1 LQGEIQLQ
9 SKSGN
14 INEGNKDNKNFYDS
28 EKLQSI
34 IGTFIKQMAEL
45 NSLVSIGP
53 FTSLIN
59 DPNLNLNALKEY
71 GNLLIRYQSNLNFY
85 LSAMTKAY
93 FLAINKISS
102 SATEEM
108 TSEEFRKITI
118 NTFEDIYSTMFES
131 PEYSINYNNLLNSI
145 IDLNKSYQ
153 RFIDTNPLLF
163 KQASQTFSKEE
174 KDLLFYN
181 LYEIKKISLEIKR
194 KIDENKN
201 E

>member
-1 LQGEIQLQ
+1 LQ
-9 SKSGN
+9 SKSDD
-14 INEGNKDNKNFYDS
+14 INEEKKDNQDNKNFYDS
-28 EKLQSI
+28 EKMRSS
-34 IGTFIKQMAEL
+34 IGTFIKQMADL

-53 FTSLIN
+53 FTSLMN

-71 GNLLIRYQSNLNFY
+71 GNLLVRYQSNLNFY
-85 LSAMTKAY
+85 ISAMTKAY
-93 FLAINKISS
+93 FLAINKIAS
-102 SATEEM
+102 SATEKM

-118 NTFEDIYSTMFES
+118 NTFEEIYSTMFES
-131 PEYSINYNNLLNSI
+131 SEYSINYNNLLNSI

-163 KQASQTFSKEE
+163 KYSSQTFSKEE
-174 KDLLFYN
+174 NDLLFYN
-181 LYEIKKISLEIKR
+181 LYEIKKLSFEIKR

>member
-1 LQGEIQLQ
+1 LQ
-9 SKSGN
+9 SKSDDIN
-14 INEGNKDNKNFYDS
+14 IEKKDNKDNKNFYDS
-28 EKLQSI
+28 EKLQSS
-34 IGTFIKQMAEL
+34 IGTFIKQMADL
-45 NSLVSIGP
+45 NSLMSIGP
-53 FTSLIN
+53 FTSLMN

-71 GNLLIRYQSNLNFY
+71 GNLLVRYQSNLNFY
-85 LSAMTKAY
+85 ISAMTKAY
-93 FLAINKISS
+93 FLAINKIAS

-131 PEYSINYNNLLNSI
+131 SEYSINYNNLLNSI

-163 KQASQTFSKEE
+163 KYSSQTFSKEE

-181 LYEIKKISLEIKR
+181 LYEIKKLSFEIKR

>member
-1 LQGEIQLQ
+1 LQ
-9 SKSGN
+9 SKSDD
-14 INEGNKDNKNFYDS
+14 INKEKKDNKDNKNFYDS
-28 EKLQSI
+28 EKLQSS
-34 IGTFIKQMAEL
+34 IGTFIKQMADL
-45 NSLVSIGP
+45 NSLMSIGP
-53 FTSLIN
+53 FTSLMN

-71 GNLLIRYQSNLNFY
+71 GNLLVRYQSNLNFY
-85 LSAMTKAY
+85 ISAMTKAY
-93 FLAINKISS
+93 FLAINKIAS

-131 PEYSINYNNLLNSI
+131 SEYSINYNNLLNSI

-163 KQASQTFSKEE
+163 KYSSQTFSKEE

-181 LYEIKKISLEIKR
+181 LYEIKKLSFEIKR

>member
-1 LQGEIQLQ
+1 LQ
-9 SKSGN
+9 SKSDDIN
-14 INEGNKDNKNFYDS
+14 IEKKDNKDNKNFYDS
-28 EKLQSI
+28 EKIQSL
-34 IGTFIKQMAEL
+34 IGTFIKQMADL

-53 FTSLIN
+53 FTSLMN
-59 DPNLNLNALKEY
+59 DPNLNLNVLKEY
-71 GNLLIRYQSNLNFY
+71 GNLLVRYQSNLNFY
-85 LSAMTKAY
+85 ISAMTKAY
-93 FLAINKISS
+93 FLAINKIAS

-131 PEYSINYNNLLNSI
+131 SEYSINYNNLLNSI

-153 RFIDTNPLLF
+153 RSIDTNPLF
-163 KQASQTFSKEE
+163 KYSSQTFSKEE

-181 LYEIKKISLEIKR
+181 LYEIKKLSFEIKR

>member
-1 LQGEIQLQ
+1 MQ
-9 SKSGN
+9 SKSDD
-14 INEGNKDNKNFYDS
+14 INKEKKDNKDNKNFYDS
-28 EKLQSI
+28 EKIQSL
-34 IGTFIKQMAEL
+34 IGTFIKQMADL

-53 FTSLIN
+53 FTSLMN

-71 GNLLIRYQSNLNFY
+71 GNLLVRYQSNLNFY
-85 LSAMTKAY
+85 ISAMTKAY
-93 FLAINKISS
+93 FLAINKIAS

-131 PEYSINYNNLLNSI
+131 SEYSINYNNLLNSI

-163 KQASQTFSKEE
+163 KYSSQTFSKEE

-181 LYEIKKISLEIKR
+181 LYEIKKLSFEIKR

>member
-1 LQGEIQLQ
+1 LQ
-9 SKSGN
+9 SKSDD
-14 INEGNKDNKNFYDS
+14 INEEKKDNQDNKNFYDS
-28 EKLQSI
+28 EKMRSS
-34 IGTFIKQMAEL
+34 IGTFIKQMADL

-53 FTSLIN
+53 FTSLMN

-71 GNLLIRYQSNLNFY
+71 GNLLVRYQSNLNFY
-85 LSAMTKAY
+85 ISAMTKAY
-93 FLAINKISS
+93 FLAINKIAS
-102 SATEEM
+102 SATEKM

-118 NTFEDIYSTMFES
+118 NTFEEIYSTMFES
-131 PEYSINYNNLLNSI
+131 SEYSINYNNLLNSI

-163 KQASQTFSKEE
+163 KYSSQTFSKEE

-181 LYEIKKISLEIKR
+181 LYEIKKLSFEIKR

>member
-1 LQGEIQLQ
+1 LQ
-9 SKSGN
+9 SKSDDIN
-14 INEGNKDNKNFYDS
+14 IEKKDNKDNKNFYDS
-28 EKLQSI
+28 EKLQSS
-34 IGTFIKQMAEL
+34 IGTFIKQMADL

-53 FTSLIN
+53 FTSLMN

-71 GNLLIRYQSNLNFY
+71 GNLLVRYQSNLNFY
-85 LSAMTKAY
+85 ISAMTKAY
-93 FLAINKISS
+93 FLAINKIAS

-131 PEYSINYNNLLNSI
+131 SEYSINYNNLLNSI

-163 KQASQTFSKEE
+163 KYSSQTFSKEE

-181 LYEIKKISLEIKR
+181 LYEIKKLSFEIKR

>member
-1 LQGEIQLQ
+1 MQ
-9 SKSGN
+9 SKSDD
-14 INEGNKDNKNFYDS
+14 INEEKKDNQDNKNFYDS
-28 EKLQSI
+28 EKLRSS
-34 IGTFIKQMAEL
+34 IGTFIKQMADL

-53 FTSLIN
+53 FTSLMN

-71 GNLLIRYQSNLNFY
+71 GNLLVRYQSNLNFY
-85 LSAMTKAY
+85 ISAMTKAY
-93 FLAINKISS
+93 FLAINKIAS
-102 SATEEM
+102 SATEKM

-118 NTFEDIYSTMFES
+118 NTFEEIYSTMFES
-131 PEYSINYNNLLNSI
+131 SEYSINYNNLLNSI

-163 KQASQTFSKEE
+163 KYSSQTFSKEE

-181 LYEIKKISLEIKR
+181 LYEIKKLSFEIKR

>member
-1 LQGEIQLQ
+1 MQ
-9 SKSGN
+9 SKSDD
-14 INEGNKDNKNFYDS
+14 INKEKKDNKDNKNFYDS
-28 EKLQSI
+28 EKLQSS
-34 IGTFIKQMAEL
+34 IGTFIKQMADL
-45 NSLVSIGP
+45 NSLMSIGP
-53 FTSLIN
+53 FTSLMN

-71 GNLLIRYQSNLNFY
+71 GNLLVRYQSNLNFY
-85 LSAMTKAY
+85 ISAMTKAY
-93 FLAINKISS
+93 FLAINKIAS

-131 PEYSINYNNLLNSI
+131 SEYSINYNNLLNSI

-153 RFIDTNPLLF
+153 RFIDTNPLLL
-163 KQASQTFSKEE
+163 KYSSQTFSKEE

-181 LYEIKKISLEIKR
+181 LYEIKKLSFEIKR

>member
-1 LQGEIQLQ
+1 LQ
-9 SKSGN
+9 SKSDD
-14 INEGNKDNKNFYDS
+14 INKEKKDNKDNKNFYDS
-28 EKLQSI
+28 EKIQSL
-34 IGTFIKQMAEL
+34 IGTFIKQMADL

-53 FTSLIN
+53 FTSLMN

-71 GNLLIRYQSNLNFY
+71 GNLLVRYQSNLNFY
-85 LSAMTKAY
+85 ISAMTKAY
-93 FLAINKISS
+93 FLAINKIAS

-131 PEYSINYNNLLNSI
+131 SEYSINYNNLLNSI

-163 KQASQTFSKEE
+163 KYSSQTFSKEE

-181 LYEIKKISLEIKR
+181 LYEIKKFLLKLKEK
-194 KIDENKN
+194 
-201 E
+201 

>member
-1 LQGEIQLQ
+1 LQ
-9 SKSGN
+9 SKSDDIN
-14 INEGNKDNKNFYDS
+14 IEKKGNKDNKNFYDS
-28 EKLQSI
+28 EKLQSS
-34 IGTFIKQMAEL
+34 IGTFIKQMADL
-45 NSLVSIGP
+45 NSLMSIGP
-53 FTSLIN
+53 FTSLMN

-71 GNLLIRYQSNLNFY
+71 GNLLVRYQSNLNFY
-85 LSAMTKAY
+85 ISAMTKAY
-93 FLAINKISS
+93 FLAINKIAS

-131 PEYSINYNNLLNSI
+131 SEYSINYNNLLNSI

-153 RFIDTNPLLF
+153 RSIDTNPLF
-163 KQASQTFSKEE
+163 KYSSQTFSKEE

-181 LYEIKKISLEIKR
+181 LYEIKKLSFEIKR

>member
-1 LQGEIQLQ
+1 MQ
-9 SKSGN
+9 SKSDDIN
-14 INEGNKDNKNFYDS
+14 IEKKDNKDNKNFYDS
-28 EKLQSI
+28 EKLQSS
-34 IGTFIKQMAEL
+34 IGTFIKQMADL

-53 FTSLIN
+53 FTSLMN
-59 DPNLNLNALKEY
+59 DPNLNLNVLKEY
-71 GNLLIRYQSNLNFY
+71 GNLLVRYQSNLNFY
-85 LSAMTKAY
+85 ISAMTKAY
-93 FLAINKISS
+93 FLAINKIAS

-131 PEYSINYNNLLNSI
+131 SEYSINYNNLLNSI

-163 KQASQTFSKEE
+163 KHSSQTFSKEE

-181 LYEIKKISLEIKR
+181 LYEIKKLSFEIKR

>member
-1 LQGEIQLQ
+1 LQ
-9 SKSGN
+9 SKSDD
-14 INEGNKDNKNFYDS
+14 INEEKKNNKDNKNFNDS
-28 EKLQSI
+28 EKLQSL

-53 FTSLIN
+53 FISLMN

-71 GNLLIRYQSNLNFY
+71 GNLLVRYQSNLNFY
-85 LSAMTKAY
+85 ISAMTKAY
-93 FLAINKISS
+93 FLAINKIAS

-118 NTFEDIYSTMFES
+118 NTFEEIYSTMFES
-131 PEYSINYNNLLNSI
+131 SEYSINYNNLLNSI

-163 KQASQTFSKEE
+163 KYSSQTFSKEE

-181 LYEIKKISLEIKR
+181 LYEIKKLSFEIKR

>member
-1 LQGEIQLQ
+1 MQ
-9 SKSGN
+9 SKSDD
-14 INEGNKDNKNFYDS
+14 INKEKKDNKDNKNFYDS
-28 EKLQSI
+28 EKLQSS
-34 IGTFIKQMAEL
+34 IGTFIKQMADL

-53 FTSLIN
+53 FTSLMN

-71 GNLLIRYQSNLNFY
+71 GNLLVRYQSNLNFY
-85 LSAMTKAY
+85 ISAMTKAY
-93 FLAINKISS
+93 FLAINKIAS

-131 PEYSINYNNLLNSI
+131 SEYSINYNNLLNSI

-163 KQASQTFSKEE
+163 KYSSQTFSKEE

-181 LYEIKKISLEIKR
+181 LYEIKKLSFEIKR

>member
-1 LQGEIQLQ
+1 MQ
-9 SKSGN
+9 SKSDDIIEEKRN
-14 INEGNKDNKNFYDS
+14 NKDNKNFYDS
-28 EKLQSI
+28 EKIQSS
-34 IGTFIKQMAEL
+34 IGTFIKQMADL

-53 FTSLIN
+53 FTSLMN

-71 GNLLIRYQSNLNFY
+71 GNLLVRYQSNLNFY
-85 LSAMTKAY
+85 ISSMTKAY
-93 FLAINKISS
+93 FLAINKIAS
-102 SATEEM
+102 SATEKM

-118 NTFEDIYSTMFES
+118 NTFEEIYSTMFES
-131 PEYSINYNNLLNSI
+131 SEYSINYNNLLNSI
-145 IDLNKSYQ
+145 IDLNKNYQ

-163 KQASQTFSKEE
+163 KYSSQTFSKEE

-181 LYEIKKISLEIKR
+181 LYEIKKLSFEIKR

>member
-1 LQGEIQLQ
+1 LQ
-9 SKSGN
+9 SKSDDIN
-14 INEGNKDNKNFYDS
+14 IEKKDNKDNKNFYDS
-28 EKLQSI
+28 EKLQSS
-34 IGTFIKQMAEL
+34 IGTFIKQMADL

-53 FTSLIN
+53 FTSLMN

-71 GNLLIRYQSNLNFY
+71 GNLLVRYQSNLNFY
-85 LSAMTKAY
+85 ISAMTKAY
-93 FLAINKISS
+93 FLAINKIAS

-131 PEYSINYNNLLNSI
+131 SEYSINYNNLLNSI

-153 RFIDTNPLLF
+153 RSIDTNPLLF
-163 KQASQTFSKEE
+163 KYSSQTFSKEE

-181 LYEIKKISLEIKR
+181 LYEIKKLSFEIKR
-194 KIDENKN
+194 KIDESKN

>member
-1 LQGEIQLQ
+1 MQ
-9 SKSGN
+9 SKSDD

-28 EKLQSI
+28 AELQSI
-34 IGTFIKQMAEL
+34 IGTFTKQMAEL
-45 NSLVSIGP
+45 NSLVSFGP

-59 DPNLNLNALKEY
+59 DPNLNLNSLKEY
-71 GNLLIRYQSNLNFY
+71 GNLLIKYQSNLNFY

-102 SATEEM
+102 SAKEEM

-131 PEYSINYNNLLNSI
+131 SEYSINYNNLLNSI

-163 KQASQTFSKEE
+163 KQGSQTFSKEE

>member
-1 LQGEIQLQ
+1 MQ
-9 SKSGN
+9 SKSDD
-14 INEGNKDNKNFYDS
+14 INQEKKVNKDNKNFYDS

-59 DPNLNLNALKEY
+59 DPNLNLNSLKEY
-71 GNLLIRYQSNLNFY
+71 GNLLIKYQSNLNFY

-93 FLAINKISS
+93 FLAINKIAS
-102 SATEEM
+102 SATEEID
-108 TSEEFRKITI
+108 SDEFRKITI

-145 IDLNKSYQ
+145 IDLNNSYQ

-163 KQASQTFSKEE
+163 KQTSQTFSKEE

>member
-1 LQGEIQLQ
+1 MQ
-9 SKSGN
+9 SKSDD
-14 INEGNKDNKNFYDS
+14 INEEKKDNQDNKNFYDS
-28 EKLQSI
+28 EKIRSS
-34 IGTFIKQMAEL
+34 IGTFIKQMADL

-53 FTSLIN
+53 FTSLMN

-71 GNLLIRYQSNLNFY
+71 GNLLVRYQSNLNFY
-85 LSAMTKAY
+85 ISAMTKAY
-93 FLAINKISS
+93 FLAINKIAS
-102 SATEEM
+102 SATEKM

-118 NTFEDIYSTMFES
+118 NTFEEIYSTMFES
-131 PEYSINYNNLLNSI
+131 SEYSINYNNSLNSI

-163 KQASQTFSKEE
+163 KYSSQTFSKEE

-181 LYEIKKISLEIKR
+181 LYEIKKLSFEIKR

>member
-1 LQGEIQLQ
+1 MQ
-9 SKSGN
+9 SKSDD
-14 INEGNKDNKNFYDS
+14 INEEKKDNQDNKNFYDS
-28 EKLQSI
+28 EKIRSS
-34 IGTFIKQMAEL
+34 IGTFIKQMADL

-53 FTSLIN
+53 FTSLMN

-71 GNLLIRYQSNLNFY
+71 GNLLVRYQSNLNFY
-85 LSAMTKAY
+85 ISAMTKAY
-93 FLAINKISS
+93 FLAINKIAS
-102 SATEEM
+102 SATEKM

-118 NTFEDIYSTMFES
+118 NTFEEIYSTMFES
-131 PEYSINYNNLLNSI
+131 SEYSINYNNLLNSI

-153 RFIDTNPLLF
+153 RFIDTNPLLV
-163 KQASQTFSKEE
+163 KYSSQTFSKEE

-181 LYEIKKISLEIKR
+181 LYEIKKLSFEIKR

>member
-1 LQGEIQLQ
+1 LQ

-34 IGTFIKQMAEL
+34 IGTFIKQIAEL

>member
-1 LQGEIQLQ
+1 MKTMIKYLFTRRYNNCSQKVKIQ
-9 SKSGN
+9 SS
-14 INEGNKDNKNFYDS
+14 
-28 EKLQSI
+28 
-34 IGTFIKQMAEL
+34 IGTFIKQMADL

-53 FTSLIN
+53 FTSLMN

-71 GNLLIRYQSNLNFY
+71 GNLLVRYQSNLNFY
-85 LSAMTKAY
+85 ISAMTKAY
-93 FLAINKISS
+93 FLAINKIAS
-102 SATEEM
+102 SATEKM

-118 NTFEDIYSTMFES
+118 NTFEEIYSTMFES
-131 PEYSINYNNLLNSI
+131 SEYSINYNNLLNSI

-153 RFIDTNPLLF
+153 RFIDINPLLF
-163 KQASQTFSKEE
+163 KYSSQTFSKEE

-181 LYEIKKISLEIKR
+181 LYEIKKLSFEIKR

>member
-1 LQGEIQLQ
+1 LQ
-9 SKSGN
+9 SKSDD
-14 INEGNKDNKNFYDS
+14 INEEKKVNKDNKNFYDS
-28 EKLQSI
+28 EKLQSL
-34 IGTFIKQMAEL
+34 IGTFIKQMADL

-53 FTSLIN
+53 FTSLMN

-71 GNLLIRYQSNLNFY
+71 GNLLVRYQSNLNFY
-85 LSAMTKAY
+85 ISAMTKAY
-93 FLAINKISS
+93 FLAINKIAS

-131 PEYSINYNNLLNSI
+131 SEYSINYNNLLNSI

-163 KQASQTFSKEE
+163 KYSSQTFSKEE

-181 LYEIKKISLEIKR
+181 LYEIKKLSFEIKR

>member
-1 LQGEIQLQ
+1 LQ
-9 SKSGN
+9 SKSDDIN
-14 INEGNKDNKNFYDS
+14 IEKKDNKDNKNFYDS
-28 EKLQSI
+28 EKLQSS
-34 IGTFIKQMAEL
+34 IGTFIKQMADL

-53 FTSLIN
+53 FTSLMN

-71 GNLLIRYQSNLNFY
+71 GNLLVRYQSNLNFY
-85 LSAMTKAY
+85 ISAMTKAY
-93 FLAINKISS
+93 FLAINKIAS

-131 PEYSINYNNLLNSI
+131 SEYSINYNNLLNSI

-163 KQASQTFSKEE
+163 KYSSQTFSKEE

-181 LYEIKKISLEIKR
+181 LYEIKKISFEIKR

>member
-1 LQGEIQLQ
+1 MQ
-9 SKSGN
+9 SKSDD
-14 INEGNKDNKNFYDS
+14 INEEKKNNKDNKNFYDS
-28 EKLQSI
+28 EKLQSS
-34 IGTFIKQMAEL
+34 IGTFIKQMADL

-53 FTSLIN
+53 FTSLMN

-71 GNLLIRYQSNLNFY
+71 GNLLVRYQSNLNFY
-85 LSAMTKAY
+85 ISAMTKAY
-93 FLAINKISS
+93 FLAINKIAS

-131 PEYSINYNNLLNSI
+131 SEYSINYNNLLNSI

-163 KQASQTFSKEE
+163 KYSSQTFSKEE

-181 LYEIKKISLEIKR
+181 LYEIKKTFF
-194 KIDENKN
+194 
-201 E
+201 

>member
-1 LQGEIQLQ
+1 MQ
-9 SKSGN
+9 SKSDDIN
-14 INEGNKDNKNFYDS
+14 IEKKDNKDNKNFYDS
-28 EKLQSI
+28 EKIQSL
-34 IGTFIKQMAEL
+34 IGTFIKQMADL

-53 FTSLIN
+53 FTSLMN

-71 GNLLIRYQSNLNFY
+71 GNLLVRYQSNLNFY
-85 LSAMTKAY
+85 ISAMTKAY
-93 FLAINKISS
+93 FLAINKIAS

-131 PEYSINYNNLLNSI
+131 SEYSINYNNLLNSI

-153 RFIDTNPLLF
+153 RSIDTDPLLF
-163 KQASQTFSKEE
+163 KYSSQTFSKEE

-181 LYEIKKISLEIKR
+181 LYEIKKISFEIKR
-194 KIDENKN
+194 KLDEYKN

>member
-1 LQGEIQLQ
+1 LQ
-9 SKSGN
+9 SKSDD
-14 INEGNKDNKNFYDS
+14 INEEKKDNQDNKNFYDS
-28 EKLQSI
+28 EKIRSS
-34 IGTFIKQMAEL
+34 IGTFIKQMADL

-53 FTSLIN
+53 FTSLMN

-71 GNLLIRYQSNLNFY
+71 GNLLVRYQSNLNFY
-85 LSAMTKAY
+85 ISAMTKAY
-93 FLAINKISS
+93 FLAINKIAS
-102 SATEEM
+102 SATEKM

-118 NTFEDIYSTMFES
+118 NTFEEIYSTMFES
-131 PEYSINYNNLLNSI
+131 SEYSINYNNLLNSI

-163 KQASQTFSKEE
+163 KYSSQTFSKEE

-181 LYEIKKISLEIKR
+181 LYEIKKLSFEIKR
-194 KIDENKN
+194 KMDENKN

>member
-1 LQGEIQLQ
+1 MQ
-9 SKSGN
+9 SKSDD
-14 INEGNKDNKNFYDS
+14 INEEKKNNKNNHNFYDS

-45 NSLVSIGP
+45 NSLVSIVP
-53 FTSLIN
+53 FTSLMN
-59 DPNLNLNALKEY
+59 DSNLNLNALKEY
-71 GNLLIRYQSNLNFY
+71 GNILVRYQSNINFY

-93 FLAINKISS
+93 FLAINKIASS
-102 SATEEM
+102 TTEEM
-108 TSEEFRKITI
+108 TSEDFRKITI

-131 PEYSINYNNLLNSI
+131 SEYSINYNNLLNSI

-153 RFIDTNPLLF
+153 RFIDANPLLV
-163 KQASQTFSKEE
+163 KQSSQTFSKEE

-181 LYEIKKISLEIKR
+181 LYEIKKISFEIKR
-194 KIDENKN
+194 KLDEYKN

>member
-1 LQGEIQLQ
+1 LQ
-9 SKSGN
+9 SKSDD
-14 INEGNKDNKNFYDS
+14 INEEKKDNQDNKNFYDS
-28 EKLQSI
+28 EKIRSS
-34 IGTFIKQMAEL
+34 IGTFIKQMADL

-53 FTSLIN
+53 FTSLMN
-59 DPNLNLNALKEY
+59 DPYLNLNALKEY
-71 GNLLIRYQSNLNFY
+71 GNLLVRYQSNLNFY
-85 LSAMTKAY
+85 ISAMTKAY
-93 FLAINKISS
+93 FLAINKIAS
-102 SATEEM
+102 SATEKM

-118 NTFEDIYSTMFES
+118 NTFEEIYSTMFES
-131 PEYSINYNNLLNSI
+131 SEYSINYNNLLNSI

-163 KQASQTFSKEE
+163 KYSSQTFSKEE

-181 LYEIKKISLEIKR
+181 LYEIKKLSFEIKR

>member
-1 LQGEIQLQ
+1 LQ
-9 SKSGN
+9 SKSDDIN
-14 INEGNKDNKNFYDS
+14 IEKKDNKDNKNFYDS
-28 EKLQSI
+28 EKLQSS
-34 IGTFIKQMAEL
+34 IGTFIKQMADL

-53 FTSLIN
+53 FTSLMN
-59 DPNLNLNALKEY
+59 DPNLNLNVLKEY
-71 GNLLIRYQSNLNFY
+71 GNLLVRYQSNLNFY
-85 LSAMTKAY
+85 ISAMTKAY
-93 FLAINKISS
+93 FLAINKIAS

-131 PEYSINYNNLLNSI
+131 SEYSINYNNLLNSI

-163 KQASQTFSKEE
+163 KYSSQTFSKEE

-181 LYEIKKISLEIKR
+181 LYEIKKLSFEIKR

>member
-1 LQGEIQLQ
+1 LQ
-9 SKSGN
+9 SKSDD
-14 INEGNKDNKNFYDS
+14 INEEKKDNQDNKNFYDS
-28 EKLQSI
+28 EKIQSS
-34 IGTFIKQMAEL
+34 IGTFIKQMADL

-53 FTSLIN
+53 FTSLMN

-71 GNLLIRYQSNLNFY
+71 GNLLVRYQSNLNFY
-85 LSAMTKAY
+85 ISAMTKAY
-93 FLAINKISS
+93 FLAINKIAS
-102 SATEEM
+102 SATEKM

-118 NTFEDIYSTMFES
+118 NTFEEIYSTMFES
-131 PEYSINYNNLLNSI
+131 SEYSINYNNLLNSI

-153 RFIDTNPLLF
+153 RFIDKNPLLF
-163 KQASQTFSKEE
+163 KYSSQTFSKEE

-181 LYEIKKISLEIKR
+181 LYEIKKLSFEIKR

>member
-1 LQGEIQLQ
+1 MQ
-9 SKSGN
+9 SKSDD
-14 INEGNKDNKNFYDS
+14 INEEKKVNKDNKNFYDS
-28 EKLQSI
+28 EKLQSL
-34 IGTFIKQMAEL
+34 IGTFIKQMADL

-53 FTSLIN
+53 FTSLMN

-71 GNLLIRYQSNLNFY
+71 GNLLVRYQSNLNFY
-85 LSAMTKAY
+85 ISAMTKAY
-93 FLAINKISS
+93 FLAINKIAS

-131 PEYSINYNNLLNSI
+131 SEYSINYNNLLNSI

-163 KQASQTFSKEE
+163 KYSSQTFSKEE

-181 LYEIKKISLEIKR
+181 LYEIKKLSFEIKR